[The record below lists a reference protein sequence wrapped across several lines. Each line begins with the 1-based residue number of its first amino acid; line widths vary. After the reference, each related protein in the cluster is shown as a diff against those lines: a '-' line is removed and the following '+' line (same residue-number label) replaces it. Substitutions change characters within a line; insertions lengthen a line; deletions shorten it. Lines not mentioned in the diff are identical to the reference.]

1 MALST
6 TDKLNLALELLPD
19 RDIEIYRATCRI
31 DSRFLS
37 RGKVAALWGSFL
49 SQCI

>member
-19 RDIEIYRATCRI
+19 RDLEIYRAVCTLAEKKSI
-31 DSRFLS
+31 D
-37 RGKVAALWGSFL
+37 VYEALTTNQSKG
-49 SQCI
+49 